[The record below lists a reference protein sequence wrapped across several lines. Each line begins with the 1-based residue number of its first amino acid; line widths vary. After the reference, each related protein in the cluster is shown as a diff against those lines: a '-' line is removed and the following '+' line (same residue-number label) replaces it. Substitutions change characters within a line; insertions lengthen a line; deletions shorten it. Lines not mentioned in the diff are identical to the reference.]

1 MVDNIGYETK
11 SFDFSLLLKNNNI
24 FDDHNM
30 ITSFENE
37 QEKKFFFVYGK
48 QPIIDDSIYNK
59 IFDIKTSKETVSKDT
74 KVAKNTKNSK
84 KKKEGKHSKEAKKRG
99 RNPKESG
106 KHNKFSDDNIRRK
119 IKRILINE
127 LQEFINNKINDFY
140 DKNIG
145 QGFFKKK
152 LLPMSQKQ
160 ISDASSLFNKEF
172 LNKSLKDIFSE
183 NISTRNKTLPLNFNK
198 RVIEKLINE
207 QDETKRVYF
216 QNLFSLTFIQCLRHF
231 RGEEKINEL
240 SGLNGIDKIQEKY
253 NFNDDYFETLTFY
266 FFNYENITNNM
277 RIKKN

>member
-1 MVDNIGYETK
+1 MVDNISYETK

-24 FDDHNM
+24 FDDNNM

-37 QEKKFFFVYGK
+37 QEKKFFFEYGK

-152 LLPMSQKQ
+152 LLPMIQKQ

-183 NISTRNKTLPLNFNK
+183 NISTRNKILPLNFNK

-231 RGEEKINEL
+231 RGEDRINEL

>member
-24 FDDHNM
+24 FDDNNM

-74 KVAKNTKNSK
+74 KIAKNTKNSK

-183 NISTRNKTLPLNFNK
+183 NISTRNKILPLNFNK
-198 RVIEKLINE
+198 LVIEKLINE
-207 QDETKRVYF
+207 QEETKRVYF

>member
-11 SFDFSLLLKNNNI
+11 SLDFSFLLKNNNI
-24 FDDHNM
+24 LDDNNM

-37 QEKKFFFVYGK
+37 QEKKFFFVHEK
-48 QPIIDDSIYNK
+48 QAIIGDSIYNK

-74 KVAKNTKNSK
+74 KVSKNTKNSK
-84 KKKEGKHSKEAKKRG
+84 KKKEEKHSKEAKKRG

-106 KHNKFSDDNIRRK
+106 NHNKFSDDNIRRK

-140 DKNIG
+140 DSNIG
-145 QGFFKKK
+145 HGFFKKK
-152 LLPMSQKQ
+152 LIPMSQKQ

-183 NISTRNKTLPLNFNK
+183 NISSRNKILPLNYNNL
-198 RVIEKLINE
+198 VIEKLINE
-207 QDETKRVYF
+207 QDEAKREYF

-231 RGEEKINEL
+231 RGEQQINEL
-240 SGLNGIDKIQEKY
+240 SGLNGIDTIQGKY

-277 RIKKN
+277 RIRKN

>member
-24 FDDHNM
+24 FDDNNM

-84 KKKEGKHSKEAKKRG
+84 KKKEGKHSKETRKRG

-231 RGEEKINEL
+231 RGEDRINEL

>member
-24 FDDHNM
+24 FDDNNM

-37 QEKKFFFVYGK
+37 QEKKFFFLYGK

-183 NISTRNKTLPLNFNK
+183 NISTRNKILPLNFNK
-198 RVIEKLINE
+198 LVIEKLINE
-207 QDETKRVYF
+207 QEETKRVYF

-231 RGEEKINEL
+231 RGEDRINEL

>member
-24 FDDHNM
+24 FDDNNM

-37 QEKKFFFVYGK
+37 QEKKFFFEYGK

-59 IFDIKTSKETVSKDT
+59 IFDIKASKETVSKDT

-127 LQEFINNKINDFY
+127 LQEFINNKINDFH

-231 RGEEKINEL
+231 RGEDRINEL

>member
-1 MVDNIGYETK
+1 MVDNISYETK

-24 FDDHNM
+24 FDDNNM

-183 NISTRNKTLPLNFNK
+183 NISTRNKILPLNFNK
-198 RVIEKLINE
+198 LVIEKLINE

-231 RGEEKINEL
+231 RGEDRINEL

>member
-1 MVDNIGYETK
+1 MIDNIGYEAK
-11 SFDFSLLLKNNNI
+11 SLDFSLFLKNNNF
-24 FDDHNM
+24 FDDNNM

-37 QEKKFFFVYGK
+37 QEKKFFFVQGK
-48 QPIIDDSIYNK
+48 QATIDDNLYNK
-59 IFDIKTSKETVSKDT
+59 FFDIKTSKETVSNDK
-74 KVAKNTKNSK
+74 KVTKNTKNTK
-84 KKKEGKHSKEAKKRG
+84 KKKEGEHSKEAKKRG

-119 IKRILINE
+119 IKRILVNE
-127 LQEFINNKINDFY
+127 LQDFINNKINDFY
-140 DKNIG
+140 DNNIG
-145 QGFFKKK
+145 QGFFMKK

-183 NISTRNKTLPLNFNK
+183 NISTRNKILPLNFNK
-198 RVIEKLINE
+198 LVIEKLINE
-207 QDETKRVYF
+207 QEDIKRVYF

-231 RGEEKINEL
+231 RGEQQINEL
-240 SGLNGIDKIQEKY
+240 SGLNGIDTIQKKY

-266 FFNYENITNNM
+266 FLNYENITNNM

>member
-74 KVAKNTKNSK
+74 KVAENTKNSK
-84 KKKEGKHSKEAKKRG
+84 KKKEGKHSKETRKRG

-183 NISTRNKTLPLNFNK
+183 NISTRNKILPLNFNK
-198 RVIEKLINE
+198 LVIEKLINE

-231 RGEEKINEL
+231 RGEDRINEL

>member
-1 MVDNIGYETK
+1 
-11 SFDFSLLLKNNNI
+11 
-24 FDDHNM
+24 M

-183 NISTRNKTLPLNFNK
+183 NISTRNKILPLNFNK
-198 RVIEKLINE
+198 LVIEKLINE

-231 RGEEKINEL
+231 RGEDRINEL

>member
-1 MVDNIGYETK
+1 MIDNIGYETK

-74 KVAKNTKNSK
+74 KVAENTKNSK
-84 KKKEGKHSKEAKKRG
+84 KKKEGKHSKETRKRG

-183 NISTRNKTLPLNFNK
+183 NISTRNKILPLNFNK
-198 RVIEKLINE
+198 LVIEKLINE
-207 QDETKRVYF
+207 QEETKRVYF

>member
-24 FDDHNM
+24 LDDNNM

-231 RGEEKINEL
+231 RGEDRINEL

>member
-24 FDDHNM
+24 FDDNNM

-37 QEKKFFFVYGK
+37 QEKKFFFLYGK

-231 RGEEKINEL
+231 RGEDRINEL

>member
-24 FDDHNM
+24 FDDNNM

-37 QEKKFFFVYGK
+37 QEKKFFFEYGK

-74 KVAKNTKNSK
+74 KVAENTKNSK
-84 KKKEGKHSKEAKKRG
+84 KKKEGKHSKETRKRG

-183 NISTRNKTLPLNFNK
+183 NISTRNKILPLNFNK
-198 RVIEKLINE
+198 LVIEKLINE
-207 QDETKRVYF
+207 QEETKRVYF

-231 RGEEKINEL
+231 RGEDRINEL

>member
-24 FDDHNM
+24 FDDNNM

-37 QEKKFFFVYGK
+37 QEKKFFFEYGK

-152 LLPMSQKQ
+152 LLPMIQKQ

-183 NISTRNKTLPLNFNK
+183 NISTRNKILPLNFNK
-198 RVIEKLINE
+198 LVIEKLINE

-216 QNLFSLTFIQCLRHF
+216 QNLFSLTFIQSLRHF

>member
-24 FDDHNM
+24 FDDNNM

-183 NISTRNKTLPLNFNK
+183 NISTRNKILPLNFNK
-198 RVIEKLINE
+198 LVIEKLINE

-231 RGEEKINEL
+231 RGEEQINEL

>member
-24 FDDHNM
+24 FDDNNM

-59 IFDIKTSKETVSKDT
+59 IYDIKTSKEIVSKDT

-183 NISTRNKTLPLNFNK
+183 NISTRNKILPLNFNK
-198 RVIEKLINE
+198 LLIEKLINE
-207 QDETKRVYF
+207 QEETKRVYF

>member
-24 FDDHNM
+24 FDDNNM

-183 NISTRNKTLPLNFNK
+183 NISTRNKILPLNFNK
-198 RVIEKLINE
+198 LVIEKLINE

-231 RGEEKINEL
+231 RGEDRINEL

>member
-11 SFDFSLLLKNNNI
+11 SLDFSFLLKNNNI
-24 FDDHNM
+24 LDDNNM

-37 QEKKFFFVYGK
+37 QEKKFFFVHEK
-48 QPIIDDSIYNK
+48 QAIIGDSIYNK

-74 KVAKNTKNSK
+74 KVSKNTKNSK
-84 KKKEGKHSKEAKKRG
+84 KKKERKHSKEAKKRG

-106 KHNKFSDDNIRRK
+106 NHNKFSDDNIRRK

-140 DKNIG
+140 DSNIG

-152 LLPMSQKQ
+152 LIPMNQKQ

-183 NISTRNKTLPLNFNK
+183 NISSRNKILPLNFNK
-198 RVIEKLINE
+198 LVIEKLINE
-207 QDETKRVYF
+207 QDEAKREYF

-231 RGEEKINEL
+231 RGEQQINEL
-240 SGLNGIDKIQEKY
+240 SGLNGIDTIQGKY

-277 RIKKN
+277 RIRKN

>member
-24 FDDHNM
+24 FDDNNM

-231 RGEEKINEL
+231 RGELQINEL
-240 SGLNGIDKIQEKY
+240 SGLNGIDTIQGKY